1 MSQLNFSHSV
11 GKDISLME
19 TDSTDNLHDLLQLPL
34 SDTAYHQF
42 LPLNLEID
50 NLILSEE
57 KDV

>member
-1 MSQLNFSHSV
+1 
-11 GKDISLME
+11 ME
-19 TDSTDNLHDLLQLPL
+19 TDRTDNLHELLQLPL

-42 LPLNLEID
+42 LLLNLEID